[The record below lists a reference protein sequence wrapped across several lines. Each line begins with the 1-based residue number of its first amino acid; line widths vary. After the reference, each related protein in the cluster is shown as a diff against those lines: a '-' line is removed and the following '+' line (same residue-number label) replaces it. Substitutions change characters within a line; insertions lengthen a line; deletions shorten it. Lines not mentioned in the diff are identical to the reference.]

1 MFDREE
7 YRRACSGLTLGREKI
22 EEMIAMTE
30 NGNKKRVMRPVR
42 VVLLAAALAA
52 VLGVTALAANPAVQE
67 QIKDFFM
74 SFSFVTAGDGSFSMT
89 TEGDLAGGS
98 ISVTVDGD
106 PEGGDL
112 FQTANAVPE
121 MAYEVRDGRN
131 ILTIGGEERDVTEA
145 MEKDGCYETAGEG
158 YTLKLLPDGTA
169 LLELTDGE
177 GNRVT
182 CELRLDGT
190 GTAPRAGQSGTGEN
204 WTWTEEDGN

>member
-7 YRRACSGLTLGREKI
+7 YKRACSGLTLGQGKL
-22 EEMIAMTE
+22 EEMIVMTE
-30 NGNKKRVMRPVR
+30 NQNKKRTVRPVR

-74 SFSFVTAGDGSFSMT
+74 SFSYVSTGDTPGSFS
-89 TEGDLAGGS
+89 
-98 ISVTVDGD
+98 VTLEGD

-112 FQTANAVPE
+112 LQTINAVPE

-131 ILTIGGEERDVTEA
+131 IFTIGGEERDVTGA

-190 GTAPRAGQSGTGEN
+190 GTAPRADQPGTGEN

>member
-7 YRRACSGLTLGREKI
+7 YKRACSGLTLGQGKL
-22 EEMIAMTE
+22 EEMIVMTE
-30 NGNKKRVMRPVR
+30 NQNKKRTVRPVR

-74 SFSFVTAGDGSFSMT
+74 SFSYVSTGDTPGSFSVT
-89 TEGDLAGGS
+89 AEGDAEGMS
-98 ISVTVDGD
+98 IGA
-106 PEGGDL
+106 L
-112 FQTANAVPE
+112 PE

-131 ILTIGGEERDVTEA
+131 IFTIGGEERDVTGA
-145 MEKDGCYETAGEG
+145 MAKDGCYETAGEG
-158 YTLKLLPDGTA
+158 YTLKLMPDGTA
-169 LLELTDGE
+169 LLELADGE

>member
-22 EEMIAMTE
+22 EEMIVMTE

-145 MEKDGCYETAGEG
+145 MAKDGCYETAGEG

-169 LLELTDGE
+169 MLELADGQ
-177 GNRVT
+177 GNRMS
-182 CELRLDGT
+182 CELLLDGT
-190 GTAPRAGQSGTGEN
+190 GAAPRAGQPGTGEN
-204 WTWTEEDGN
+204 WTWTEEDGD